1 MHSYLGLVIGNWEFQ
16 FYCVELGDARAWYDY
31 LLLRENEKRSVK
43 ILYVVLWF
51 VFQLAFVH

>member
-16 FYCVELGDARAWYDY
+16 FDCVELGDAGAWYDY